1 MGNLQDSVF
10 EFFVEE
16 AAEHISVLEAGLLE
30 METYGSAGSE
40 DMESLFRAAH
50 TLKGSASLVKM
61 TSVGEISHRME
72 DLFESVRDGKLNVN
86 PTHIDALLFS
96 LDQIRNL
103 IRHKVEGLDEPIDA
117 VAQALQRL
125 DAAEKSEVQPVKK
138 KISSPKKD
146 QTQKYFSVPT
156 ADDSAAARKISF
168 VGSERRGLGR
178 RVEEAVGGIRVG
190 AEKIESLMGLVGEV
204 TVIKNHLVD
213 QFGQVERMRE
223 EIEFVGQRLLREVT
237 QFSDRYDYTLPTQT
251 KSQNQNE
258 IGDFHELE
266 FDRYDDL
273 NLFSRKLRE
282 ITNDVGEGLRGLS
295 DFFNA
300 FGRDVSSLDRMTDE
314 IKERISEVRTVPAG
328 TLFQRFNRS
337 VRDMARGLGMDVELF
352 VLGGETLIDR
362 VVYDGLF
369 DPLLHIVRNSF
380 AHGIESA
387 AERKKLGKPE
397 TASIW
402 LAAERRGNTVEIS
415 VRDDGRGIDLVGV
428 RKRAIEKG
436 FITTED
442 RLSERELI
450 QMIFRPG
457 FSTTAEADATSGRGV
472 GMNVVMDR
480 LSSLNGTIDVETS
493 KGEGSL
499 FRLRLPLSLVIVN
512 VIRFEVAGQ
521 LFVLPS
527 ALVNEIQD
535 LEFEARRRSKGEDT
549 QEPPEQID
557 LHEIFNLERGD
568 ETSNYG
574 ILTQSEG
581 VPILLLVDNVLGQE
595 DTVIKPFGSFLRE
608 LPYFSGTSLA
618 GDGGMRLVVN
628 PARMKFHKKLGVDSP
643 TTSVSAPLEG
653 QGIPKV
659 LIVDDSLSVRK
670 FASMLLA
677 GKGLKILTAA
687 DGLEALALLE
697 SEAVDSIITDLEMPH
712 MHGYELL
719 AELQRRP
726 DWQVPIAVL
735 SSRAG
740 EQHRQKAI
748 SLGATDYLVKPFEED
763 RLIAVIKKHLAIN
776 GKSL

>member
-10 EFFVEE
+10 SFFVEE
-16 AAEHISVLEAGLLE
+16 STEHIGVLEAGLLE
-30 METYGSAGSE
+30 MERAGSAKSE
-40 DMESLFRAAH
+40 EMESLFRAAH
-50 TLKGSASLVKM
+50 TLKGSASLVKLD
-61 TSVGEISHRME
+61 SVCTISHRME
-72 DLFESVRDGKLNVN
+72 DLFEAVRDGKLVVK
-86 PTHIDALLFS
+86 PQHIDALLFS

-103 IRHKVEGLDEPIDA
+103 IRFKREGLDEPDD
-117 VAQALQRL
+117 VVGQALKRL
-125 DAAEKSEVQPVKK
+125 DLAEKAEEGPVETQLSPRHNEKVFDADSEEIVEELADA
-138 KISSPKKD
+138 D
-146 QTQKYFSVPT
+146 QAGF
-156 ADDSAAARKISF
+156 A
-168 VGSERRGLGR
+168 GSERRGLGR
-178 RVEEAVGGIRVG
+178 RVEETAAGIRVG
-190 AEKIESLMGLVGEV
+190 AEKIESLMGLIGEV

-213 QFGQVERMRE
+213 QFDQVAQMRE

-237 QFSDRYDYTLPTQT
+237 QFADRYDYTMPTQT
-251 KSQNQNE
+251 EQQNQAE
-258 IGDFHELE
+258 IGDFQELE

-295 DFFNA
+295 DFFSA
-300 FGRDVSSLDRMTDE
+300 FGRDVSSLDRMTDD
-314 IKERISEVRTVPAG
+314 IKERISEVRTVPAS

-337 VRDMARGLGMDVELF
+337 VRDMARGLDMDVELF
-352 VLGGETLIDR
+352 VLGGETRIDR

-387 AERKKLGKPE
+387 AERKKSGKPE
-397 TASIW
+397 KASIR

-415 VRDDGRGIDLVGV
+415 VTDDGRGIDLVGV

-436 FITTED
+436 FMTTAD
-442 RLSERELI
+442 RPSERDLI

-457 FSTTAEADATSGRGV
+457 FSTTADVDATSGRGV

-480 LSSLNGTIDVETS
+480 LASLNGTIDVETV
-493 KGEGSL
+493 KGKGST

-512 VIRFEVAGQ
+512 IIRFEVAGQ
-521 LFVLPS
+521 MFVLPS
-527 ALVNEIQD
+527 ALVDEIQD
-535 LEFEARRRSKGEDT
+535 LEFERRKREKGENAE
-549 QEPPEQID
+549 EPPEQID
-557 LHEIFNLERGD
+557 LRELFNLAPGEEPAD
-568 ETSNYG
+568 YG

-581 VPILLLVDNVLGQE
+581 IPILLLVDKVLGQE

-618 GDGGMRLVVN
+618 GDGSMRLVVN
-628 PARMKFHKKLGVDSP
+628 PSRMKYYKTQDVD
-643 TTSVSAPLEG
+643 APLVSS
-653 QGIPKV
+653 IPVASRNAPKV

-670 FASMLLA
+670 YASMLLA
-677 GKGLKILTAA
+677 GKGLEILTAA
-687 DGLEALALLE
+687 DGVEALALLE
-697 SEAVDSIITDLEMPH
+697 HENVDSIITDLEMPH

-740 EQHRQKAI
+740 EQHRQKAYT
-748 SLGATDYLVKPFEED
+748 LGATDYLVKPFEEEN
-763 RLIAVIKKHLAIN
+763 LVAVIKKHLSIN

>member
-1 MGNLQDSVF
+1 MGTLQDSVF
-10 EFFVEE
+10 SFFVEE

-30 METYGSAGSE
+30 MEIVGSAGSE
-40 DMESLFRAAH
+40 DMEALFRAAH

-61 TSVGEISHRME
+61 TSVGAISHRME
-72 DLFESVRDGKLNVN
+72 DLFEAVRDGKLIVS
-86 PTHIDALLFS
+86 PLHIDALLFA

-103 IRHKVEGLDEPIDA
+103 IRYKVEGLDEPADV
-117 VAQALQRL
+117 VALALTRL
-125 DAAEKSEVQPVKK
+125 DSAEKAEEQPLEKQN
-138 KISSPKKD
+138 ISHQQRQIQPASPAEESYAKATVD
-146 QTQKYFSVPT
+146 QPG
-156 ADDSAAARKISF
+156 F
-168 VGSERRGLGR
+168 VGSERRALGR
-178 RVEEAVGGIRVG
+178 RVEETTAGIRVS
-190 AEKIESLMGLVGEV
+190 AEKIESLMGLIGEV
-204 TVIKNHLVD
+204 TVTKNHLVD
-213 QFGQVERMRE
+213 QFVQVERMRE

-237 QFSDRYDYTLPTQT
+237 QFSDRYDYTLPTQVAQ
-251 KSQNQNE
+251 QNNAE
-258 IGDFHELE
+258 IGDFQELE

-282 ITNDVGEGLRGLS
+282 ITNDVSEGLRGLS
-295 DFFNA
+295 EFFGA

-314 IKERISEVRTVPAG
+314 IKERISEIRTVPAG

-337 VRDMARGLGMDVELF
+337 VRDMARGLDMDVELF

-380 AHGIESA
+380 AHGIESV
-387 AERKKLGKPE
+387 AERKRLGKPE
-397 TASIW
+397 KASIW
-402 LAAERRGNTVEIS
+402 LTAERRGNTVEIS

-436 FITTED
+436 FITIED

-457 FSTTAEADATSGRGV
+457 FSTTAEVDATSGRGV

-480 LSSLNGTIDVETS
+480 LASLNGTIDVETV
-493 KGEGSL
+493 KGQGST

-512 VIRFEVAGQ
+512 IIRFEVAGQ
-521 LFVLPS
+521 MFVLPS

-535 LEFEARRRSKGEDT
+535 LEFEQRKKLRGEAS
-549 QEPPEQID
+549 EEAPEQID
-557 LHEIFNLERGD
+557 LRELFNLPQGEEPSG
-568 ETSNYG
+568 YG

-581 VPILLLVDNVLGQE
+581 IQILLLVDKVLGQE

-618 GDGGMRLVVN
+618 GDGSMRLVVN
-628 PARMKFHKKLGVDSP
+628 PARMKYHKTEGFDAPLAS
-643 TTSVSAPLEG
+643 SAAPLES
-653 QGIPKV
+653 QSAPKV

-670 FASMLLA
+670 YASMLLA
-677 GKGLKILTAA
+677 AKGLKVLTAA

-697 SEAVDSIITDLEMPH
+697 NEDVDSIITDLEMPH

-740 EQHRQKAI
+740 EQHQLKAI
-748 SLGATDYLVKPFEED
+748 KLGATDYLVKPFEED
-763 RLIAVIKKHLAIN
+763 SLLAVINKHLAIN
-776 GKSL
+776 GKAL

>member
-10 EFFVEE
+10 SFFVEE
-16 AAEHISVLEAGLLE
+16 AAEHIGVLEAGLLE
-30 METYGSAGSE
+30 MEIVGSSGSE

-61 TSVGEISHRME
+61 NSVGAIAHRME
-72 DLFESVRDGKLNVN
+72 DLFEAVRDGKLVAN
-86 PTHIDALLFS
+86 PVHIDALLFS

-103 IRHKVEGLDEPIDA
+103 IRFKVEGRNEPTG
-117 VAQALQRL
+117 VVTQALNRL
-125 DAAEKSEVQPVKK
+125 DTAEKSKQKQVEIQQPSRKK
-138 KISSPKKD
+138 N
-146 QTQKYFSVPT
+146 QTQEVVPAKSGSVPA
-156 ADDSAAARKISF
+156 ADEPAGF

-178 RVEEAVGGIRVG
+178 RVEETTAGIRVG
-190 AEKIESLMGLVGEV
+190 AEKIESLMGLIGEV
-204 TVIKNHLVD
+204 TVTKNHLVD
-213 QFGQVERMRE
+213 QYDQVERMRE

-237 QFSDRYDYTLPTQT
+237 QFADRYDYTLPTQT
-251 KSQNQNE
+251 EQQNQTE
-258 IGDFHELE
+258 IGDFQELE

-295 DFFNA
+295 DFFSG

-314 IKERISEVRTVPAG
+314 IKERISEIRTVPAG

-337 VRDMARGLGMDVELF
+337 VRDMARGLDIDVELF
-352 VLGGETLIDR
+352 VLGGDTSIDR

-387 AERKKLGKPE
+387 AERKRLGKPKK
-397 TASIW
+397 ASIW

-415 VRDDGRGIDLVGV
+415 IKDDGRGIDLVGV

-480 LSSLNGTIDVETS
+480 LAALNGTIDVETT
-493 KGEGSL
+493 KGEGST

-521 LFVLPS
+521 MFVLPS
-527 ALVNEIQD
+527 TLVNEIQD
-535 LEFEARRRSKGEDT
+535 LAFEHKERLKSDRTE
-549 QEPPEQID
+549 EPPEQID
-557 LHEIFNLERGD
+557 LRKLFNLALAEEPSG
-568 ETSNYG
+568 YG

-581 VPILLLVDNVLGQE
+581 IPILLLVDKVLGQE

-618 GDGGMRLVVN
+618 GDGSMRLVVN
-628 PARMKFHKKLGVDSP
+628 PARMKYHQVQGLDEPVDP
-643 TTSVSAPLEG
+643 ISVPLESLG
-653 QGIPKV
+653 APKV

-670 FASMLLA
+670 YASLLLA
-677 GKGLKILTAA
+677 GKGLKVLTAS

-697 SEAVDSIITDLEMPH
+697 NEEVDSIITDLEMPH

-740 EQHRQKAI
+740 EQHQQKAI
-748 SLGATDYLVKPFEED
+748 QLGATDYLVKPFEED
-763 RLIAVIKKHLAIN
+763 NLFEVIKKHLAIN

>member
-10 EFFVEE
+10 SFFVEE

-30 METYGSAGSE
+30 LETQGSTGSE

-61 TSVGEISHRME
+61 KSVEAISHRME
-72 DLFESVRDGKLNVN
+72 DLFEAVRDGKLIVN
-86 PTHIDALLFS
+86 PTHADALLFS
-96 LDQIRNL
+96 LDQIRTL
-103 IRHKVEGLDEPIDA
+103 IRLKVEGQDAPDDA
-117 VAQALQRL
+117 VSKALERL
-125 DAAEKSEVQPVKK
+125 DSAE
-138 KISSPKKD
+138 SSTLGSIEK
-146 QTQKYFSVPT
+146 QQHTQKSVQGETTPDQ
-156 ADDSAAARKISF
+156 AEEKPASEPAGF

-178 RVEEAVGGIRVG
+178 RVEETTAGIRVG
-190 AEKIESLMGLVGEV
+190 AEKIESLMGLIGEV

-213 QFGQVERMRE
+213 QFEHVEKMRE

-237 QFSDRYDYTLPTQT
+237 QFADRYDYTLPTQT
-251 KSQNQNE
+251 EQQDQTE
-258 IGDFHELE
+258 IGDFQELE

-295 DFFNA
+295 EFFGG
-300 FGRDVSSLDRMTDE
+300 FGRDVSSLDRMTDD
-314 IKERISEVRTVPAG
+314 IKERISEIRTVPAG

-337 VRDMARGLGMDVELF
+337 VRDMARGLDMDVELY

-387 AERKKLGKPE
+387 SERKKLGKPAK
-397 TASIW
+397 ASIW
-402 LAAERRGNTVEIS
+402 LSAERRGNTVEIS
-415 VRDDGRGIDLVGV
+415 VKDDGRGIDLVGV
-428 RKRAIEKG
+428 RKRALEKG
-436 FITTED
+436 FISTED

-457 FSTTAEADATSGRGV
+457 FSTTAEADSTSGRGV

-480 LSSLNGTIDVETS
+480 LSALNGTIDVETS
-493 KGEGSL
+493 KGEGRYL
-499 FRLRLPLSLVIVN
+499 RLPLPLSLVIVN
-512 VIRFEVAGQ
+512 IIRFEVAGQ
-521 LFVLPS
+521 MFVMPS

-535 LEFEARRRSKGEDT
+535 LEFEHKKRLKDESAE
-549 QEPPEQID
+549 EPPEQID
-557 LHEIFNLERGD
+557 LCELFNLAKGENSSG
-568 ETSNYG
+568 SG

-581 VPILLLVDNVLGQE
+581 VPVLLLVDRVLGQE

-618 GDGGMRLVVN
+618 GDGSMRLVVN
-628 PARMKFHKKLGVDSP
+628 PARMKYHKVQDFAAPVDFS
-643 TTSVSAPLEG
+643 TVSHAI
-653 QGIPKV
+653 QVAPKV

-670 FASMLLA
+670 YASMLLA
-677 GKGLKILTAA
+677 GKGLTILTAA
-687 DGLEALALLE
+687 DGAEALAILDNE
-697 SEAVDSIITDLEMPH
+697 DVDSIITDLEMPH

-740 EQHRQKAI
+740 EQHQQKALQ
-748 SLGATDYLVKPFEED
+748 LGATDYLVKPFEED
-763 RLIAVIKKHLAIN
+763 NLLAVIRKHLAIN
-776 GKSL
+776 GKSI